1 MRQKFMIVSDSH
13 AIDYTIRA
21 ALKAHPDIDALIHL
35 GDSEDHCDQIRE
47 MAGVVCYMVRG
58 NMDTMRSMLPAHE
71 IIPAGEHLMLAV
83 HGHMQSVHYDYSE
96 LVDMAERNG
105 CDIALFGHLHIPVFE
120 RHGDV
125 AVINP
130 GSISLPRQRSSVKT
144 YGILTVDDT
153 GDFRYDFQSV
163 SLKDL

>member
-1 MRQKFMIVSDSH
+1 
-13 AIDYTIRA
+13 
-21 ALKAHPDIDALIHL
+21 
-35 GDSEDHCDQIRE
+35 
-47 MAGVVCYMVRG
+47 
-58 NMDTMRSMLPAHE
+58 
-71 IIPAGEHLMLAV
+71 MLAV

-130 GSISLPRQRSSVKT
+130 GSISLPRQRSRVKT